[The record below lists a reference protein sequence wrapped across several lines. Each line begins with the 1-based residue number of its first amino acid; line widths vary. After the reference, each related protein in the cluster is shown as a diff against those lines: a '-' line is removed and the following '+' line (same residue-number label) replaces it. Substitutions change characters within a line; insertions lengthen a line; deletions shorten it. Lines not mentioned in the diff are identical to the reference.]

1 MLPIPD
7 PHGFDSH
14 SHFSP
19 LHSPSPRNSQT
30 ESMLGRSSD
39 AHHSTQPMIS
49 QASVPQPPWSV
60 CWVRQEEQ
68 LRDIQVFRAQVSHL
82 SLFALR
88 GQPGQ
93 LGQLDHL
100 VGQHR
105 GTSLASFSPM
115 PSALDGF
122 EPQGV
127 VQDIFD
133 EYCEHIMVKDGSS
146 GQILAACRLLTPAQ
160 AKRVGGLELEH
171 DFDLTRI
178 RAWRSKVLELGRVCI
193 DPRLKISVQRRLLRL
208 LQNQILG
215 FVQSNQLLMVVCM
228 SQELVAQDAELQPGA
243 GQSLKRPSSEDT
255 RALWQHIRDAHL
267 SPFEFHLRA
276 RYPLNALKEDGSG
289 ANEGVIPQGSVSA
302 SLRAAQVTL
311 SEPLRT
317 YLRWGAKVM
326 GQPCWSREHGAI
338 HWALMMRTQDLMVHS
353 SRALRT

>member
-7 PHGFDSH
+7 PHGFDLH
-14 SHFSP
+14 PQFAP
-19 LHSPSPRNSQT
+19 LHSLTPRNSQT
-30 ESMLGRSSD
+30 DSMLSSSTAAPNLAQPMNSD
-39 AHHSTQPMIS
+39 ATL
-49 QASVPQPPWSV
+49 PQSPLSV

-68 LRDIQVFRAQVSHL
+68 LRDIQVFRAQVTQL
-82 SLFALR
+82 SSFAPL
-88 GQPGQ
+88 GQ
-93 LGQLDHL
+93 LGQH
-100 VGQHR
+100 QS
-105 GTSLASFSPM
+105 TPLASFSSVPSPM
-115 PSALDGF
+115 DGF
-122 EPQGV
+122 EPQGL

-133 EYCEHIMVKDGSS
+133 EYCEHIMVKDGLS

-178 RAWRSKVLELGRVCI
+178 RAWRAKVLELGRVCI

-208 LQNQILG
+208 LQDQILG

-228 SQELVAQDAELQPGA
+228 SQELVAQDIELHSGA
-243 GQSLKRPSSEDT
+243 GQPFKRPSSEDT

-276 RYPLNALKEDGSG
+276 RYPLNALKEDASS
-289 ANEGVIPQGSVSA
+289 ANEGALSEDSGSS
-302 SLRAAQVTL
+302 SLRAAQLTV
-311 SEPLRT
+311 SEPLRS